1 MKERWRW
8 LSPPLSASV
17 MRLWPDRSQINSSKN
32 RPGCGR
38 YVLGYFLTLRSEH
51 IEHRTWPINVA
62 SILYNG
68 LSDQVHVELVRGF
81 TSAGSSRMYTV
92 LTSCPDSFLTLV
104 WLHMQKQWRT
114 RWSQTEVR
122 STILWPVK
130 PQHVSFSFRALL
142 HEYKCFLLFSCVLVL
157 WQMFYPRVIVN
168 DAQAASWASF
178 ELVIHLITLPSHA
191 DILTG
196 AAAVCDMDAE
206 ESHFGVRSQ
215 CRTPLLVWGIF
226 SSELRFFQ
234 QFPSGLWV
242 FMSWCQS
249 GSNSITS
256 FWFLVEL
263 WNANFAHTS
272 FECSRGSMKL
282 AFFSFS
288 PLLH

>member
-1 MKERWRW
+1 MQE
-8 LSPPLSASV
+8 V
-17 MRLWPDRSQINSSKN
+17 
-32 RPGCGR
+32 PGCTQCW
-38 YVLGYFLTLRSEH
+38 LPALTLFSLLSGCICRSSE
-51 IEHRTWPINVA
+51 
-62 SILYNG
+62 G
-68 LSDQVHVELVRGF
+68 LGEAKPKSDLRYF
-81 TSAGSSRMYTV
+81 DLM
-92 LTSCPDSFLTLV
+92 
-104 WLHMQKQWRT
+104 
-114 RWSQTEVR
+114 WSH
-122 STILWPVK
+122 SM
-130 PQHVSFSFRALL
+130 SRALL
-142 HEYKCFLLFSCVLVL
+142 HEYKWFLLFSCVLVL